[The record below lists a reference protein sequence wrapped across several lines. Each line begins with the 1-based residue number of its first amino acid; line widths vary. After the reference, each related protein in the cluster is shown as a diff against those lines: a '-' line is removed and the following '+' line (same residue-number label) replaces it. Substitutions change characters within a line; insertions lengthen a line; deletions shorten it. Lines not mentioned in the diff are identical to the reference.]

1 MTENDDTTSDGAL
14 VQYWIEKLAKEEKCH
29 EAWRKAASAAEGEYY
44 NARKDGKDVLFNLF
58 YSTTNTLHARLY
70 SKPPVPDVRR
80 RYDAAQKGDP
90 MAEAG
95 RQAATM
101 VERALGYTID
111 LSLFDAHAHRIVDD
125 FLIAGAGVP
134 WVEYEAKT
142 SADPATGLPSID
154 LQRLHLKHTPWSRF
168 HWEPGKDW
176 EDTDWV
182 ARDFHLTAA
191 EIKAQFGVE
200 PDSGGTKRDKD
211 AGDKSREK
219 YAATYR
225 VTEVWYKPKR
235 TVYII
240 GWDFDAPLEV
250 RQDALAL
257 EGFFPCPRPMF
268 ANLRGDRLEPTPDY
282 VFFQSSYDYINRLVN
297 RIHAITAQIKAS
309 GFYDAGLPELGN
321 VAKVEDGTFV
331 SVANLAERLQMAGG
345 AAVFDRVVAELPIAQ
360 KAAVLQQLQQALAV
374 EKQRLDEA
382 TGIADVV
389 MGQSSPSE
397 TATAQQIKSN
407 WAGLRL
413 TRKMGEVSRALRDTF
428 RIMAEIMAEHFT
440 PESWYLHTGLQPEPA
455 VLALLKTDVGRN
467 LAIDVE
473 TDSTVALDDEAEKQ
487 QRIEFLNYVTPFLQQ
502 MIPLVQGGQM
512 PADLGASL
520 LKFAVGS
527 FKHGRELEEVIDGL
541 PDGMA
546 QLQALQQ
553 QLQQM
558 QQQAMQAQ
566 QQAQMAGQQAQQLG
580 AQLQQSEQARQQAEM
595 KAAAKAVDPQMAQLE
610 IAERQIGVEK
620 ARIELAATAGKAQT
634 EAVKGAAESQTAAS
648 IAQVVTGLQA
658 AAEQQG
664 VVLTALTQAAA
675 TLSAATGP
683 KPRTVRKR
691 ITLNKGPDGKPASAD
706 VVEVME

>member
-29 EAWRKAASAAEGEYY
+29 EPWRKAAALAEGEYY
-44 NARKDGKDVLFNLF
+44 NARKDGKPVLFNLF

-142 SADPATGLPSID
+142 SADPATGLPKID
-154 LQRLHLKHTPWSRF
+154 LQRLHLKHVPWSRF

-200 PDSGGTKRDKD
+200 PESGGTTREKGDR
-211 AGDKSREK
+211 DKSREK

-250 RQDALAL
+250 RQDALNL

-282 VFFQSSYDYINRLVN
+282 VFFQSSYDYINRLVS
-297 RIHAITAQIKAS
+297 RIHAITAQIKAA
-309 GFYDAGLPELGN
+309 GFYDAGLPEMGQ
-321 VAKVEDGTFV
+321 VAKVDDGTFV
-331 SVANLAERLQMAGG
+331 PVSNLAERLQVAGG

-360 KAAVLQQLQQALAV
+360 KAAVLQQLQAALQV

-389 MGQSSPSE
+389 MGATKASE
-397 TATAQQIKSN
+397 SATAQSIKNN
-407 WAGLRL
+407 WANLRL
-413 TRKMGEVSRALRDTF
+413 ARKTGEVSRCFRDVF
-428 RIMAEIMAEHFT
+428 RLFAEIMAEHFT
-440 PESWYLHTGLQPEPA
+440 PESWYLHTGIQAPPE
-455 VLALLKTDVGRN
+455 VLELIKTDVGRN

-473 TDSTVALDDEAEKQ
+473 TDSTVALDDETEKQ
-487 QRIEFLNYVTPFLQQ
+487 QRVEFLNYVTPFLQQ

-512 PADLGASL
+512 PADLGSSL
-520 LKFAVGS
+520 LKFAIGS

-541 PDGMA
+541 PDGMT
-546 QLQALQQ
+546 QLQAMQQ
-553 QLQQM
+553 QMQQM
-558 QQQAMQAQ
+558 QQQAAQAQ
-566 QQAQMAGQQAQQLG
+566 QQAQQAQQEL
-580 AQLQQSEQARQQAEM
+580 ATQQAKVQAEIETAKMEM
-595 KAAAKAVDPQMAQLE
+595 ASRERIAALQTQADLIKTRATLDAKAGIEALKLAENRFETLAKAHADERYTQIDHAEHRRDKALE
-610 IAERQIGVEK
+610 
-620 ARIELAATAGKAQT
+620 AA
-634 EAVKGAAESQTAAS
+634 
-648 IAQVVTGLQA
+648 
-658 AAEQQG
+658 
-664 VVLTALTQAAA
+664 
-675 TLSAATGP
+675 LSAVLPPPVPPAGASAVEP
-683 KPRTVRKR
+683 AWAP
-691 ITLNKGPDGKPASAD
+691 GAPASPFPS
-706 VVEVME
+706 EVSE